1 MNPSTGTFISM
12 DSYQGSLEDPVSLH
26 KYLYA
31 NANPV
36 MYTDP
41 SGYFSI
47 AECSIAQAI
56 NGILDKSRLLS
67 SLKGIEFIKK
77 ATLACNAFNIGVQ
90 IKNIIF
96 ADDLVDVVNAAISI
110 VISGVS
116 IANYIK
122 PVGFVGSMVISG
134 FGTLNALQGLIT
146 SIINKNWSEVVYNLG
161 FLCIDFVSMGV
172 EVDEHCFEEVLKQ
185 SRFFRTENQEI
196 LINLTKEVKKK
207 PDMTGDMKN
216 ILFDWAK
223 EYDAFEDIWNLIYHI
238 D

>member
-26 KYLYA
+26 KYLY
-31 NANPV
+31 ANPV

-90 IKNIIF
+90 VKNIIC
-96 ADDLVDVVNAAISI
+96 ADSIGEVVNSFISI
-110 VISGVS
+110 
-116 IANYIK
+116 
-122 PVGFVGSMVISG
+122 
-134 FGTLNALQGLIT
+134 ALG
-146 SIINKNWSEVVYNLG
+146 
-161 FLCIDFVSMGV
+161 
-172 EVDEHCFEEVLKQ
+172 
-185 SRFFRTENQEI
+185 
-196 LINLTKEVKKK
+196 
-207 PDMTGDMKN
+207 
-216 ILFDWAK
+216 
-223 EYDAFEDIWNLIYHI
+223 
-238 D
+238 